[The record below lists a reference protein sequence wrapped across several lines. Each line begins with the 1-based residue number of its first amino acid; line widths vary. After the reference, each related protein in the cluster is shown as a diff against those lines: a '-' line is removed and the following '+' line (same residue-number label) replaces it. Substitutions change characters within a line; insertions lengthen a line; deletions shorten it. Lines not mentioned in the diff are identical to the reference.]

1 MSCSINAL
9 YCSVQCL
16 LEQWL
21 TDPRS
26 ANPDTT
32 DTLDTDEE
40 PLPKVARFN
49 TDCSAAASPA
59 VTLLRTKRRK
69 RTVEAGG
76 GAGDQITPRPV
87 KLRSPRPG
95 RAGGGVGEVVSMALT
110 TDTEHTTTST
120 ESAPSTH
127 RSDSSDSVISA
138 NNNNSNNNSNQHNN
152 NSNTNINLNNN
163 SSISLEEGARV
174 EELLEN
180 TTVSRES
187 GVENPFI
194 VNTVRRKLTVLLD
207 RKAVEVEWSQD
218 SLESSSGGEESG
230 EDTSTA
236 GEAGSQSS
244 DWRAGSQVKY
254 SQPHPR
260 IKI

>member
-1 MSCSINAL
+1 M
-9 YCSVQCL
+9 
-16 LEQWL
+16 EQWL

-26 ANPDTT
+26 AHPDTT

-76 GAGDQITPRPV
+76 GAGEQITPRPV

-95 RAGGGVGEVVSMALT
+95 RAGGGLGEVVSMALT

-138 NNNNSNNNSNQHNN
+138 NNNHSNNNSNQNNN
-152 NSNTNINLNNN
+152 NSNININLNNRTN
-163 SSISLEEGARV
+163 INEEGARV

-180 TTVSRES
+180 TTVDRES
-187 GVENPFI
+187 GVEDPFI

-207 RKAVEVEWSQD
+207 REAVQWSQD

-236 GEAGSQSS
+236 GEAGSLSS
-244 DWRAGSQVKY
+244 DWRAGSQVQH
-254 SQPHPR
+254 SQPQHTN
-260 IKI
+260 